1 MTSLKTSLN
10 SRRFSDPIARDRA
23 YRDAAIRY
31 ITEDPVRFIKLAE
44 LKFMRFWRPW
54 PFAEDYRTSIIYSWF
69 DYKLSAGTVVGGS
82 LFFILRAGKIY
93 QNCTASGFYRLSH
106 ACPHGD
112 GRIDPVPLAAGAVSY
127 RVRGRGICTDDTAH
141 GLVKEVSVT
150 RCMCSYAVA
159 SSAFVLSTLSRGS
172 DRSVLHPCSR
182 LLARPDQMAR

>member
-10 SRRFSDPIARDRA
+10 SRRFS
-23 YRDAAIRY
+23 IRSHETAPTATPPY
-31 ITEDPVRFIKLAE
+31 VTSPKIRSGLSSSPNSSSCGFGGLAFRRR
-44 LKFMRFWRPW
+44 LPNVVV
-54 PFAEDYRTSIIYSWF
+54 YSWF
-69 DYKLSAGTVVGGS
+69 DYKLSAGTDVGGS
-82 LFFILRAGKIY
+82 LFCILRAGRFIKIVPL
-93 QNCTASGFYRLSH
+93 SGIHRLSH

-112 GRIDPVPLAAGAVSY
+112 GRVDPVSLTAGAVSY